1 MCLPVLDTPKRMMW
15 SSNLIEQEYY
25 IYNTKRLVI
34 KNNSAMIYVF
44 KTSVFAEDDMELLK
58 PTLEELPHTRWKFDL
73 EDCDNIL
80 SIDAP
85 TEISEIVISSCTT
98 KVLR

>member
-1 MCLPVLDTPKRMMW
+1 MW

-25 IYNTKRLVI
+25 IYNTKRLVN

-44 KTSVFAEDDMELLK
+44 KTSVFAEDDIELLK
-58 PTLEELPHTRWKFDL
+58 PTLEELPHTRWNFDL

-80 SIDAP
+80 RIDAP
-85 TEISEIVISSCTT
+85 TEISEIVIKLLHDKGFDCEELTD
-98 KVLR
+98 